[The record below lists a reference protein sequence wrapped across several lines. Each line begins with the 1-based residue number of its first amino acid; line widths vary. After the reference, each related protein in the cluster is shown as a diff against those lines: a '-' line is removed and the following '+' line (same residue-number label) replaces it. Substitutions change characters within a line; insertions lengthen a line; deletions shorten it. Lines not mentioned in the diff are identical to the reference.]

1 MVPGNKPVR
10 LLVKLLVPLPLL
22 VMLALVVGF
31 GLVLQHT
38 PRWVTAAPPVELTL
52 PPLFAE
58 NARML
63 LAAVVLTVG
72 GTGLVVN
79 CSWLP

>member
-1 MVPGNKPVR
+1 VVLGCKPSR
-10 LLVKLLVPLPLL
+10 LLLKLPVPLPSL
-22 VMLALVVGF
+22 VVLALVVGF

-38 PRWVTAAPPVELTL
+38 PRWVTAAPPVELTV

-58 NARML
+58 NARMP
-63 LAAVVLTVG
+63 LASAVLTVG
-72 GTGLVVN
+72 GTGLVLN